1 MVDSMIKITSDSTCD
16 LNRLTEERGIGIMPL
31 NVILDTKVYRDGV
44 DISPADIFAF
54 VEKTKMLP
62 KTSAPAIEDF
72 HDFFSREL
80 ETSDELIHFSIS
92 AKASVSHSCAAAAAK
107 EFGGRVRVIDSQA
120 LSTGQGLLVMKA
132 ADMRDEGRSAAEIE
146 EAVNA
151 LRPRVNTSFVP
162 DRLDYLY
169 KGGRCSRMEMYGANI
184 LKIHPLIDMKEGQ
197 LGVKKKYRGKM
208 TMCIRSYIED
218 LRKEYPSYDKTRC
231 FVTHSCADAELVS
244 LAKDMVASLF
254 DFDEVIETVAG
265 SVITGHCG
273 RNTLGVLFIH
283 D

>member
-1 MVDSMIKITSDSTCD
+1 MIAITSDSTCD
-16 LNRLTEERGIGIMPL
+16 LGALTKERNIGIMPL
-31 NVILDTKVYRDGV
+31 SVILDDKVYKDGV
-44 DISPADIFAF
+44 DIAPADIFAF
-54 VEKTKMLP
+54 VEKTGMLP
-62 KTSAPAIEDF
+62 KTSAPAAEDYRE
-72 HDFFSREL
+72 FFSRRL
-80 ETSDELIHFSIS
+80 EEADEIVHFSIS
-92 AKASVSHSCAAAAAK
+92 SKASVSNSCALAAAK
-107 EFGGRVRVIDSQA
+107 DFGGRVRVVDSQA
-120 LSTGQGLLVMKA
+120 LSTGQGLLVMKG
-132 ADMRDEGRSAAEIE
+132 ADLRDEGKSAAEIE

-169 KGGRCSRMEMYGANI
+169 RGGRCSKLAMYGANI
-184 LKIHPLIDMKEGQ
+184 LHIHPMIDMKEGQ

-208 TMCIRSYIED
+208 TMCIRSYIEE
-218 LRKEYPSYDKTRC
+218 LKREYPVCDKTCC
-231 FVTHSCADAELVS
+231 FVTHSSADAELVA

-254 DFDEVIETVAG
+254 DFDQVIETVAG